1 MREGGELFAMKKLVK
16 DEMLKK
22 EQVSWQHIPTKP
34 SIPNPTNHYNQH

>member
-22 EQVSWQHIPTKP
+22 EQVTT
-34 SIPNPTNHYNQH
+34 IPNNNIK